1 MSARSERDR
10 LARELEA
17 ARKRIADLEAAL
29 LRRGRDTLTT
39 VLRIEAFREQLV
51 DELQRAKRRGLQGAL
66 VVLQVDR
73 LADVHRDHGFAA
85 GDLMLSALVEALR
98 AGTRAEDVIGR
109 TGDDRFALLLREAGE
124 AATTACVAR
133 LLGELQMRDVGPIRG
148 ISASAGVALFG
159 SQDEDPVTL
168 FETAG
173 EALKDAQAAGG
184 GRAVIAAGDGE
195 GLGVSAEL
203 HRRDA
208 VEALAIAL
216 LERDRYTGEHSESV
230 VDMAVAVARNLGLS
244 PSQVEDIRAAAL
256 LHDIGKVGIP
266 DAILNK
272 PGPLTPDERSVMAE
286 HPVIGE
292 RILRGIGGFAP
303 VADIVRHEHESFDG
317 SGYPDGLAGEQIP
330 IGSRIILACDAY
342 HAMTSD
348 RPYRSRMSHADAF
361 RELRRCAGGQFD
373 PRVTEALV
381 ARLYH
386 QRSGRALQAV

>member
-10 LARELEA
+10 LVRELEA

-159 SQDEDPVTL
+159 PARRRS
-168 FETAG
+168 G
-173 EALKDAQAAGG
+173 HALRDRRGGAQ
-184 GRAVIAAGDGE
+184 GRAGRRRRARGD
-195 GLGVSAEL
+195 
-203 HRRDA
+203 RR
-208 VEALAIAL
+208 
-216 LERDRYTGEHSESV
+216 RRRRR
-230 VDMAVAVARNLGLS
+230 AR
-244 PSQVEDIRAAAL
+244 R
-256 LHDIGKVGIP
+256 
-266 DAILNK
+266 
-272 PGPLTPDERSVMAE
+272 
-286 HPVIGE
+286 
-292 RILRGIGGFAP
+292 
-303 VADIVRHEHESFDG
+303 
-317 SGYPDGLAGEQIP
+317 
-330 IGSRIILACDAY
+330 
-342 HAMTSD
+342 
-348 RPYRSRMSHADAF
+348 
-361 RELRRCAGGQFD
+361 
-373 PRVTEALV
+373 
-381 ARLYH
+381 
-386 QRSGRALQAV
+386 QR